1 MGAKADFVQ
10 KVIDGDLDLDN
21 LDLSLVANIAK
32 KKKREKRGPN
42 KWMPMRRA
50 VDQEV
55 KERINNALGIDETK
69 TTPKENKKK
78 DKTPKSAKRQ
88 KSSAKKRIQVQDSSD
103 NEDVIERG
111 SGTNDSETESKQ
123 EPSSKRKGF
132 LDSESSSD
140 EGVDDP
146 MPQKRP
152 PSENDKDSSDD
163 EVVAKPKASSKTK
176 VQKKSLSKSS
186 IMDSDSSGSD
196 NDVKNTKNRSRYVH
210 SMQN

>member
-42 KWMPMRRA
+42 KWMPLRRA

-78 DKTPKSAKRQ
+78 EKTPKSAKKQ
-88 KSSAKKRIQVQDSSD
+88 KSSAKKRIQVQDSSND
-103 NEDVIERG
+103 E
-111 SGTNDSETESKQ
+111 NDSETENKQ
-123 EPSSKRKGF
+123 EPGSKRKGF
-132 LDSESSSD
+132 LDSDTSSD

-146 MPQKRP
+146 MPQNRP
-152 PSENDKDSSDD
+152 PSENDEDSSDD
-163 EVVAKPKASSKTK
+163 EVVAKPKASTKTK
-176 VQKKSLSKSS
+176 VEKKSLSKSS
-186 IMDSDSSGSD
+186 ILDSDSSGSD
-196 NDVKNTKNRSRYVH
+196 NDVKNTKHRSRYVH
-210 SMQN
+210 IM